1 MIQLKQP
8 VLISKSL
15 GLLLLVSVSLLTL
28 TGCSTT
34 SSNTMPNTPNQAQKQ
49 ETNDD
54 SSKPIVSEHTT
65 NTTQTVDM
73 KTFLKSKDIL
83 QFQGMINNKL
93 GIHLELQVTSKPF
106 SAFEENNF
114 SSALLM
120 NVDDKNFTTYEGHY
134 YYDAH
139 KENIRVEATLYSSG
153 YISIAEFDKNN
164 KFNGAFGGFTTDK
177 SITGM
182 WSDKDGKITYPFYI
196 IEDGSQ
202 GAQNEVT
209 LPKGRIGSYK
219 RINSNASVGA
229 YLTIYTEV
237 AGKFKF
243 NISGNW
249 HDHTGLVDGV
259 AVYTDQS
266 RKTGVFHF
274 TDGTAKGLDMTFVF
288 DGSNIVVS
296 ANDAISGY
304 GGANVTLVGSFEKL
318 KRTHQSV
325 VERVRENVS

>member
-1 MIQLKQP
+1 MIQSKQP
-8 VLISKSL
+8 VLILKSL
-15 GLLLLVSVSLLTL
+15 CLLLLVSLSFLTL
-28 TGCSTT
+28 SGCSKA
-34 SSNTMPNTPNQAQKQ
+34 SSNSIPNTPNQSQNQ
-49 ETNDD
+49 VTNDD
-54 SSKPIVSEHTT
+54 SSKPSVLEPTT
-65 NTTQTVDM
+65 NATPTVDM
-73 KTFLKSKDIL
+73 KTFFKGKDIL

-93 GIHLELQVTSKPF
+93 GIHMEFQVTNKTF
-106 SAFEENNF
+106 TAFEENNF

-120 NVDDKNFTTYEGHY
+120 NVDDKNLTKYEGNY

-164 KFNGAFGGFTTDK
+164 KFNGAFGGFITDK

-182 WSDKDGKITYPFYI
+182 WSDKDGKLTYPFYI
-196 IEDGSQ
+196 KENGSQ
-202 GAQNEVT
+202 VAQDEVT

-219 RINSNASVGA
+219 RINSNASAGA

-237 AGKFKF
+237 DGKFKF
-243 NISGNW
+243 NINGNW

-259 AVYTDQS
+259 AVYTDKS

-274 TDGTAKGLDMTFVF
+274 TDGAAKGLDMTFVF

-296 ANDAISGY
+296 ANDAINGY

-318 KRTHQSV
+318 
-325 VERVRENVS
+325 

>member
-8 VLISKSL
+8 VVIIKCIC
-15 GLLLLVSVSLLTL
+15 LLLFVSFSLFTL
-28 TGCSTT
+28 TGCSKV
-34 SSNTMPNTPNQAQKQ
+34 SSNSIPNTANHTQNQV
-49 ETNDD
+49 TNDD
-54 SSKPIVSEHTT
+54 SSKPSVPEPTT
-65 NTTQTVDM
+65 NTTPPVDM

-93 GIHLELQVTSKPF
+93 GIHMELQVTNKTF
-106 SAFEENNF
+106 SSVEDNNF

-120 NVDDKNFTTYEGHY
+120 NVDDKSLTKYEGNY

-139 KENIRVEATLYSSG
+139 KEAIRVEATLYSSG

-182 WSDKDGKITYPFYI
+182 WSDKDGKLTYPFYI
-196 IEDGSQ
+196 IGNGSQ
-202 GAQNEVT
+202 LVQDEVT
-209 LPKGRIGSYK
+209 LPKGRIGAYK
-219 RINSNASVGA
+219 RINSNASAGA
-229 YLTIYTEV
+229 YLTIYTETD
-237 AGKFKF
+237 GKFKF

-259 AVYTDQS
+259 AVYTDKS

-296 ANDAISGY
+296 ANDTINGY

-318 KRTHQSV
+318 
-325 VERVRENVS
+325 